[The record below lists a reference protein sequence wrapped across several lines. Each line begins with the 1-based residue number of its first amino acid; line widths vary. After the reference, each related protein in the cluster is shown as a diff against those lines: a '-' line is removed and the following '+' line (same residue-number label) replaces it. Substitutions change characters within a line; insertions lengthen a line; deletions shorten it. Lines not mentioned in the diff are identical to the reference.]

1 MEVRREREG
10 ERREERGRGG
20 CRVGGEDIWRGGRG
34 GGKVGEE
41 GGSGEYRK
49 GGGGEKEDLSGRGL
63 K

>member
-1 MEVRREREG
+1 M
-10 ERREERGRGG
+10 
-20 CRVGGEDIWRGGRG
+20 GGEDIWRGGRG